1 MPRFDDQ
8 DDAQE
13 SRPFR
18 PLLRQGP
25 RFARDAAARPILMF
39 EDVYKSY
46 RPGAPVLRGMNLV
59 IERGEFVF
67 ITGPSGS
74 GKSTLLRLLYRSETV
89 DEGRILFMGRDI
101 ARLKDDS
108 VPFLRRNIGVIF
120 QDFKLV
126 KTWSVFENVAITLE
140 VLGLPQR
147 LIKARV
153 GEALERVGLAGR
165 GSDAAGV
172 LSGGEQQRVAVAR
185 AIVGEPALILA
196 DEPTG
201 NLDPQLAIDIL
212 GLFEEIHES
221 GTTVLFA
228 THDRSLLDVRSR
240 RLIVLDEGKAM
251 DVAMGIAP
259 AEEGYDNELPL

>member
-1 MPRFDDQ
+1 MPVSDE
-8 DDAQE
+8 E

-18 PLLRQGP
+18 PKLRAGA
-25 RFARDAAARPILMF
+25 RFGAEAAQRPILLF

-67 ITGPSGS
+67 FTGASGA
-74 GKSTLLRLLYRSETV
+74 GKSTLLRLLYRAEMV
-89 DEGRILFMGRDI
+89 DEGRILFMGRDV
-101 ARLKDDS
+101 ARLTADS
-108 VPFLRRNIGVIF
+108 IPFLRRNIGCVF

-126 KTWSVFENVAITLE
+126 ASWSVYENVAITLE

-147 LIKARV
+147 LIRARV
-153 GEALERVGLAGR
+153 GEALDRVGLGGR
-165 GSDAAGV
+165 GSDPAGV
-172 LSGGEQQRVAVAR
+172 LSGGEQQRVAIAR

-212 GLFEEIHES
+212 GLFEEIHEG
-221 GTTVLFA
+221 GTTVIFA
-228 THDRSLLDVRSR
+228 THDRTLLEARQR
-240 RLIVLDEGKAM
+240 RVVVLDAGKAM
-251 DVAMGIAP
+251 DVRAGIVP
-259 AEEGYDNELPL
+259 LEKDSDVDNELPV